1 MGLAAYAY
9 ANRYG
14 NTPTK
19 GALGVKFTLAL
30 SEGAI
35 CKAPTTPPTPT
46 PKGADPGLEATP

>member
-9 ANRYG
+9 ANGYG